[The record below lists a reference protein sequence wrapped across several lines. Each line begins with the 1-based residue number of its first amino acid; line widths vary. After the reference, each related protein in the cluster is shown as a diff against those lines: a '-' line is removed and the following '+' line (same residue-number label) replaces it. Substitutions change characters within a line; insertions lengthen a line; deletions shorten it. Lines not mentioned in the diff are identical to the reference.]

1 MHHDSTVTHLR
12 NGGTSVIVDLVG
24 DGMPEILF
32 WGADQGDLSD
42 QELGD
47 VARATRAQRVSG
59 GLDQPAR
66 LTVLP
71 QESNGWQGTPGL
83 TGSRQGRFFSPA
95 LRATEVVNTPATL
108 AIEAVDPLT
117 RLALRA
123 DLAIDAAGVF
133 SQALTL
139 TNTGYV
145 YEVTDG
151 SHRLVVALN
160 LGDETLPVPTDAAE
174 RLAGAAEPGPAGPT
188 VPPHG
193 WAIFG

>member
-71 QESNGWQGTPGL
+71 QESNG
-83 TGSRQGRFFSPA
+83 RQGRFFSPA

-133 SQALTL
+133 SQA
-139 TNTGYV
+139 
-145 YEVTDG
+145 
-151 SHRLVVALN
+151 
-160 LGDETLPVPTDAAE
+160 
-174 RLAGAAEPGPAGPT
+174 
-188 VPPHG
+188 
-193 WAIFG
+193 